1 MRDFASISM
10 PNIKI
15 IPAKGKDRPGTRPP
29 RRTRYVALKRAVILA
44 VRASDGSPWQPMHTH
59 RTRRRRGGC
68 LLSGLITP
76 SIVGITVSVCI
87 LCATGT

>member
-15 IPAKGKDRPGTRPP
+15 IPAKEKDRPGTRPP

-44 VRASDGSPWQPMHTH
+44 VRASDGSPW
-59 RTRRRRGGC
+59 
-68 LLSGLITP
+68 
-76 SIVGITVSVCI
+76 
-87 LCATGT
+87 